1 MTTVKIAEL
10 IIDIDLK
17 FSVNEILFEDYL
29 CSGKAAFKAEYT
41 PEDLA
46 NELAVSDLKVPE
58 YCEIA
63 CICRD
68 AAEKFIDF
76 NRFLFHSAVV
86 EVDGKAVA
94 FAAKS
99 GVGKS
104 THARLWQKNFA
115 DCRILNGDK
124 PILHFDGNEFYAFG
138 SPWQGKEGA
147 GVNGKAKLCAICFL
161 KRGEENSIRKISPD
175 EAFSRSLLQ
184 ISFPKEAEHRIKI
197 CELLNELT
205 KNVECFELTCNMQD
219 EAAFTARR
227 ALKL

>member
-1 MTTVKIAEL
+1 ME
-10 IIDIDLK
+10 K
-17 FSVNEILFEDYL
+17 FSVNEKIFNDYK
-29 CSGKAAFKAEYT
+29 CEGKAAFTADYT
-41 PEDLA
+41 PE
-46 NELAVSDLKVPE
+46 ELTKELSVSDFKIPE

-63 CICRD
+63 CLCRNT
-68 AAEKFIDF
+68 AEKFIDF

-86 EVDGKAVA
+86 EVGGKAVA

-104 THARLWQKNFA
+104 THARLWQKNFD

-124 PILHFDGNEFYAFG
+124 PIFYFDGNEFYAFG

-161 KRGEENSIRKISPD
+161 KRGDENSIRKLSPE
-175 EAFSRSLLQ
+175 EAFSKSFLQ
-184 ISFPKEAEHRIKI
+184 VSFPKEIEHKLKI

-205 KNVECFELTCNMQD
+205 KKVECFELTCNMQD
-219 EAAFTARR
+219 EAALTARI
-227 ALKL
+227 AFKL